1 MNINF
6 LILNILGISLWCVIS
21 FLLLFCLI
29 TNLMYILKNKKELK
43 HLFKIHKEHKLRDIS
58 QIVVHSFIISLFII
72 LNLSCYIDIKT
83 PKKLPHQSYH
93 DKMKIVSTLYQA
105 TILDYKL
112 ENKTNIGSIEDFM
125 NSIIRRTTSVKL
137 YSYYY
142 DGIQTQN
149 FSKFEIEK
157 KNLSELENKPTV
169 FFTNYNSMFTVIKFK
184 SGCAFYD
191 DENVLNSD
199 CVILIDG
206 NGVKPPNV
214 HNNDRAYLYIKGD
227 EVPAKIVPE
236 KSLRG

>member
-1 MNINF
+1 MSD
-6 LILNILGISLWCVIS
+6 LCKRKGI
-21 FLLLFCLI
+21 
-29 TNLMYILKNKKELK
+29 
-43 HLFKIHKEHKLRDIS
+43 
-58 QIVVHSFIISLFII
+58 
-72 LNLSCYIDIKT
+72 
-83 PKKLPHQSYH
+83 
-93 DKMKIVSTLYQA
+93 
-105 TILDYKL
+105 

-157 KNLSELENKPTV
+157 KNLSEIENKPTV

-184 SGCAFYD
+184 NGCTFYD

-206 NGVKPPNV
+206 NGIKPPNV
-214 HNNDRAYLYIKGD
+214 HNDDRAYLYIKGD
-227 EVPAKIVPE
+227 EVPAKIILE
-236 KSLRG
+236 KSLRS